1 MERGK
6 MVESLLLGVE
16 ALTFLEEEGFPVLKS
31 LLARNEDDA
40 ANKAVEIG
48 FPVTLKISSP
58 DVIHKTE
65 TGGIRVLLKDETEVR
80 QAFKELVG
88 NFTSSYPEKKLDGV
102 IIQKQGNGL
111 EVIVGMLKDPQFGP
125 VLMFGLGGV
134 FVEVMKDVAFRL
146 IPIEASDAKDM
157 MEELKGYGALKN
169 PRSGPIDLMAAEN
182 FLFQLSAFITKHPEV
197 REMDVNPLF
206 ISSPGTGV
214 QICDARI
221 KRYKKTG

>member
-1 MERGK
+1 

-146 IPIEASDAKDM
+146 IPIEASD
-157 MEELKGYGALKN
+157 
-169 PRSGPIDLMAAEN
+169 SGPIDLMAAEN
-182 FLFQLSAFITKHPEV
+182 FLFQLSAFIAKHPEV

>member
-1 MERGK
+1 MERDK
-6 MVESLLLGVE
+6 IVESLLLGVE
-16 ALTFLEEEGFPVLKS
+16 ALTFLEDEGFPVLKS

-40 ANKAVEIG
+40 AYTATDIS

-65 TGGIRVLLKDETEVR
+65 TSGIRVSLKDETEVR
-80 QAFKELVG
+80 RAFKELVG

-102 IIQKQGNGL
+102 IVQRQGSGL
-111 EVIVGMLKDPQFGP
+111 EVIVGMLMDPQFGP

-134 FVEVMKDVAFRL
+134 FVEAMNDVVFRL

-169 PRSGPIDLMAAEN
+169 PRSGPVDLTAVEN
-182 FLFQLSAFITKHPEV
+182 FLFQFSTFITKHPEV
-197 REMDVNPLF
+197 REMDINPLF
-206 ISSPGTGV
+206 ISSPGAGV
-214 QICDARI
+214 KICDARI
-221 KRYKKTG
+221 KRRKKTE